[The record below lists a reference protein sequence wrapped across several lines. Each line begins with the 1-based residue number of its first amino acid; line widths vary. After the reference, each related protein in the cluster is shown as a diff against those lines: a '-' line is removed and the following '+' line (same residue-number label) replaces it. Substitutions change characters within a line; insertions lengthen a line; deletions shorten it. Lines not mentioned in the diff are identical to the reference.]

1 MKRQSH
7 ADKDVLHSAS
17 FLSSE
22 SSKPRWYV
30 YNYSLISEFP
40 NRNSMREVLKAR
52 AHGVFSYQFSSVAQ
66 SCLMLCDP
74 MEYSTPD
81 FPVHHHLPEL
91 VQTHIHQVGDAIQPS
106 HPLLSPSTPAFNL
119 SQHQALSNES
129 ILRIRWP
136 KYWSFSFS
144 ISPSNFL

>member
-74 MEYSTPD
+74 MEYSLPGAL
-81 FPVHHHLPEL
+81 HHGISQARILEWVAISCSRGSSRLRGQTRVSCIAGRFFTTEL
-91 VQTHIHQVGDAIQPS
+91 QGSQT
-106 HPLLSPSTPAFNL
+106 
-119 SQHQALSNES
+119 
-129 ILRIRWP
+129 
-136 KYWSFSFS
+136 
-144 ISPSNFL
+144 